1 MDQKQKDKIQA
12 AYDKTVEDFLNGI
25 SPLAVVPNSFKQSK
39 KFRHFL
45 RDTDPALTGSEAPE
59 IMEFLQPAEG
69 DKLLDVGCCANLATK
84 RFDKWPSLYFGI
96 DISPAL
102 IQAMQ
107 NFVREADITI
117 GGLEIAE
124 MTALPYPD
132 SIFDLAMVIGV
143 FEYVDMDYARSAVR
157 ELARV
162 LKPGAR
168 LVADLPNPAHPH
180 LLTMFRLEEYLGR
193 PNILKSRTSFEK
205 ILSSCFRIVST
216 DDSQVMIKY
225 FMRKP

>member
-1 MDQKQKDKIQA
+1 MDLKQKEKIQA
-12 AYDKTVEDFLNGI
+12 SYDKTVEDFLNGI
-25 SPLAVVPNSFKQSK
+25 SPLSAVPNAFKRSK

-45 RDTDPALTGSEAPE
+45 KDTDPAVTGSEAPE
-59 IMEFLQPAEG
+59 IREFLQPSEG
-69 DKLLDVGCCANLATK
+69 EKLLDVGCCANLATK
-84 RFDKWPSLYFGI
+84 RFDKWPALYFGI
-96 DISPAL
+96 DISPSL
-102 IQAMQ
+102 IQAMRT
-107 NFVREADITI
+107 FTREADITI
-117 GGLEIAE
+117 GGLEVAE

-132 SIFDLAMVIGV
+132 SFFDLAMVIGV

-168 LVADLPNPAHPH
+168 LVADLPNPDHPH

-205 ILSSCFRIVST
+205 ILSSCFRIT
-216 DDSQVMIKY
+216 RMDDSQVMIKF
-225 FMRKP
+225 FMRKS